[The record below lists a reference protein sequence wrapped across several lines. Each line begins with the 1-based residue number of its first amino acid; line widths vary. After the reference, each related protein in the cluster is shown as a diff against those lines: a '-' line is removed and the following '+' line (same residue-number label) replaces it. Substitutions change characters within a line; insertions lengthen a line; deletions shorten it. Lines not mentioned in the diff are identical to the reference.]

1 MPARRRYF
9 SRPVERQE
17 ERRELA
23 LHDRRVPYTLKRS
36 SARRTLALQVSEAG
50 AVTVNAPLRMA
61 WHHIEA
67 FLIKHAAWLISR
79 LERAQASGFSW
90 QDGAELPFLGGLR
103 RLALQVDAL
112 PFVMPVGERL
122 LVGGGTADVP
132 RLVVDWYRQEADDLL
147 QERLAHHAVRLGR
160 PLPRFRLSDA
170 ATRWGSLSPK
180 GVVSLNWR
188 LVKASWAE
196 IDYVICHELAHQLV
210 PNHSAA
216 FWREVAALYPDH
228 ETGKNRLRENGRRYF
243 QF

>member
-1 MPARRRYF
+1 MPERRRTF

-50 AVTVNAPLRMA
+50 AVTVNGPMRMA

-67 FLIKHAAWLISR
+67 FLIKHAGWLKSR
-79 LERAQASGFSW
+79 LERARAGGFAW
-90 QDGAELPFLGGLR
+90 QDGAELPYLGSLR
-103 RLALQVDAL
+103 RLVLQADAL

-122 LVGGGTADVP
+122 LVGGTADVSQ
-132 RLVVDWYRQEADDLL
+132 LVVDWYRQEARGLL
-147 QERLAHHAVRLGR
+147 QGRLVDHAARLDR

-188 LVKASWAE
+188 LIKATWAE
-196 IDYVICHELAHQLV
+196 IDYVICHELAHQRV
-210 PNHSAA
+210 PNHSPT
-216 FWREVAALYPDH
+216 FWREVAVLCPDY
-228 ETGKNRLRENGRRYF
+228 EAARLRLRQSSRLYF
-243 QF
+243 AF